1 MSLNGVTSDAVSR
14 SVHELRVALW
24 KKLFGL
30 SGGKRPATMLSDA
43 LLHPAS
49 RKTIQAIQQVA
60 DKNLAEYSKCF
71 AFLPKATDEKCSIWP
86 TWVDSKRGLSYCM
99 SFSTRFWR
107 PSESSSESMYSWD
120 ATRCAKEIEPVGIQG
135 YIVSLPLRW
144 TEGENN
150 ISGMNLAL
158 LANMGIRA
166 EGGDRTASLSDKIGR
181 DDITS

>member
-14 SVHELRVALW
+14 SVHELRVTLW
-24 KKLFGL
+24 EKLFGL
-30 SGGKRPATMLSDA
+30 SGGKRPATMLPDA

-60 DKNLAEYSKCF
+60 DKNLAQYSRCF

-86 TWVDSKRGLSYCM
+86 TWPDSKRGLSYCM
-99 SFSTRFWR
+99 PFSTRFWR

-144 TEGENN
+144 TEGKNN
-150 ISGMNLAL
+150 ISGMSLTL
-158 LANMGIRA
+158 LANIEIRT
-166 EGGDRTASLSDKIGR
+166 GG
-181 DDITS
+181 